1 MVRNDNDEDDVDND
15 DGVDDY
21 DADDND
27 YGWLAIW
34 LYRRGYTLP
43 HCEPSVANLVGT
55 LNPQPSQSNVR

>member
-1 MVRNDNDEDDVDND
+1 MIDEDDDGND
-15 DGVDDY
+15 GSH
-21 DADDND
+21 DDND